1 MKKVYSNT
9 TLGLITTKWPMEGA
23 KQVSNFPYDPYDP
36 DDPTTVRVPAVMG
49 EARPQAHETT
59 GRYVESQAEYVEYP
73 NLMRA
78 NLRFWVTR
86 VVYFVLGVL
95 EVIMGLRFVF
105 RLLGANPDNDFVRVL
120 YDLSLMFVTPFNGI
134 FNDQTIGRTGVFEIS
149 TLIAMLIYALIAW
162 GLVAL
167 GRVIFA
173 PSLTDDQ
180 RVIQPRR
187 SRNSQ

>member
-1 MKKVYSNT
+1 MSNRSY
-9 TLGLITTKWPMEGA
+9 PP
-23 KQVSNFPYDPYDP
+23 NP
-36 DDPTTVRVPAVMG
+36 DDPTVPDPRVMYGANQ
-49 EARPQAHETT
+49 QAHYP
-59 GRYVESQAEYVEYP
+59 GGQPVESRAEYVEDQ

-78 NLRFWVTR
+78 NVRYWITR

-95 EVIMGLRFVF
+95 EVIMALRFVF
-105 RLLGANPDNDFVRVL
+105 RLLGAHEASN
-120 YDLSLMFVTPFNGI
+120 FVTFLYNLSHVLVYPFNGI
-134 FNDQTIGRTGVFEIS
+134 FNDQTIGSTSVFEVS

-187 SRNSQ
+187 SRNSL

>member
-1 MKKVYSNT
+1 MSNR
-9 TLGLITTKWPMEGA
+9 
-23 KQVSNFPYDPYDP
+23 PYLPNP
-36 DDPTTVRVPAVMG
+36 DDPTVQDPRVMYGASQ
-49 EARPQAHETT
+49 QAHYA
-59 GRYVESQAEYVEYP
+59 GGQQVENRAEYVEDT

-78 NLRFWVTR
+78 NLRYWITR

-95 EVIMGLRFVF
+95 EVIMVLRFVF
-105 RLLGANPDNDFVRVL
+105 RLLGANQYSTFVMFL
-120 YDLSLMFVTPFNGI
+120 YKLSRMLVYPFNGI
-134 FNDQTIGRTGVFEIS
+134 FNDQTIGSTSIFEVS

-180 RVIQPRR
+180 RIILSRH
-187 SRNSQ
+187 SRNTP